1 MNNMNKWQGRFGRIN
16 LPFRGHVQDLIKYP
30 TDSILEAVNMAYFN
44 Y

>member
-1 MNNMNKWQGRFGRIN
+1 MN
-16 LPFRGHVQDLIKYP
+16 LPFRGHEQDLIKYL